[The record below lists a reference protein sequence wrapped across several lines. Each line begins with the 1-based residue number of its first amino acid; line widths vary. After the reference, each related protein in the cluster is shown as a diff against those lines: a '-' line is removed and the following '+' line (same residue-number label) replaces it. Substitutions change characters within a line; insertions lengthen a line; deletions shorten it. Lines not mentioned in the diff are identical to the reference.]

1 MKHISCFLVSLAVLA
16 GGCASQQ
23 VAYKTEAKVGRVE
36 GEPSQY
42 TLELRLYD
50 LADSTQPKTLAAPR
64 LTLVK
69 GQQGE
74 IKLDSGADGIAF
86 TVLLDEQDA
95 VITVTIGTVVKKGG
109 KTVWSGDQTLSLAK

>member
-1 MKHISCFLVSLAVLA
+1 MKHISCLLVSLAVLA
-16 GGCASQQ
+16 AGCVSQQ
-23 VAYKTEAKVGRVE
+23 VAYKTEAKVAPVE

-86 TVLLDEQDA
+86 TVLVDEQDA